1 MLCFLFLAQ
10 RGVLLNTDIRLI
22 ENMLPK
28 EALNILFGLL
38 EEYEYCEGSVKV
50 AKLEGKLGLKEG
62 QATRIRA
69 PITNMKVSI
78 N

>member
-1 MLCFLFLAQ
+1 
-10 RGVLLNTDIRLI
+10 
-22 ENMLPK
+22 MLPK